1 MKVTSKI
8 RYALIALKE
17 IYETGE
23 GVPCTSKD
31 IAKKYS
37 LSQKYLEKILRK
49 LEKCC
54 ITEGKRG
61 PNGGYCVKKDFSSIT
76 LFDIVTSIEEKNNF
90 ISCDKYKGD
99 CVLNENCE
107 FSKIWNNLNKMV
119 EDYLSSIKLIELFE
133 KKEVS

>member
-1 MKVTSKI
+1 MRVTSRI

-23 GVPCTSKD
+23 GNSCTSKG
-31 IAKKYS
+31 IAEKYS

-49 LEKCC
+49 LESCC

-61 PNGGYCVKKDFSSIT
+61 PNGGYLIKKNLSEVT
-76 LFDIVTSIEEKNNF
+76 LLDLILSIEGEKE
-90 ISCDKYKGD
+90 IVSCEKYKDD
-99 CVLNENCE
+99 CVLRENCE
-107 FSKIWNNLNKMV
+107 FSKIWKRINELIKN
-119 EDYLSSIKLIELFE
+119 YLSSITLEEIF